1 MGSDFADRMGSVHK
15 SFIREILKVTQDPSI
30 ISFGGGLP
38 NPSSFP
44 ILEISEAAEKV
55 LRASGEDA
63 LQYSTTEGY
72 LPLREII
79 AERYARRGLKVS
91 PHNILITSGSQQGID
106 LTGKVFINK
115 SDPVLVERPTYLAT
129 LQAYGLYEPE
139 FRSITLQEDGPGLA
153 ALERELA
160 RGVKLFYAVPN
171 FQNPT
176 GITYSL
182 EKRRAAARLLEE
194 HDTVFVEDDPYGEI
208 RFMGEDLSP
217 VKSFVERS
225 VLLGSFSKI
234 VSPGMR
240 LGWLVAPDDIM
251 DKVIVAKQATD
262 LHTNYFIQRVV
273 HRYMADNDVD
283 AHIGKIKALYRK
295 QRDHMVAAI
304 KAHFPDGVQCTK
316 PEGGMFLW
324 VTLPEGVS
332 SVELFDLAIKEKVAF
347 VPGKAFFADGS
358 GDNTLRLNYTN
369 SSVEAID
376 VGIERLGDAIRQLM
390 AEKAY
395 VCK

>member
-1 MGSDFADRMGSVHK
+1 MGSDFADRMGRVHK
-15 SFIREILKVTQDPSI
+15 SFIGEILKVTQDPSI

-79 AERYARRGLKVS
+79 AERYARREVKVS

-115 SDPVLVERPTYLAT
+115 GDRVLVEKPTYLAT

-139 FRSITLQEDGPGLA
+139 FRSITLQEEGPDLA
-153 ALERELA
+153 ELERELA
-160 RGVKLFYAVPN
+160 AGVKLFYAVPN

-182 EKRRAAARLLEE
+182 EKRRAVARLLDQY
-194 HDTVFVEDDPYGEI
+194 DTVFIEDDLYGEI
-208 RFMGEDLSP
+208 RYMGQDMPP
-217 VKSFVERS
+217 VKSFLERS
-225 VLLGSFSKI
+225 VPAGSFSNI

-283 AHIGKIKALYRK
+283 THIAKIKKLYRM
-295 QRDHMVAAI
+295 QRDTMVKAI
-304 KAHFPDGVQCTK
+304 EAHFPAGVQYTK

-332 SVELFDLAIKEKVAF
+332 SVELFEIAIKEKVAF
-347 VPGKAFFADGS
+347 VPGMAFFADGT

-369 SSVEAID
+369 SSMEAID
-376 VGIERLGDAIRQLM
+376 VGIERLGNAIKLLM

-395 VCK
+395 AVR